1 MVLKRQV
8 YDVLQRIQNAKQRLQ
23 AITMPSFPGDAPKE
37 ESEKEKLAREL
48 IAARRQLGGVREVI
62 TRDLNSA
69 IETLEYMQE
78 IADQ

>member
-8 YDVLQRIQNAKQRLQ
+8 YDVLQRVQNAKQRLQ
-23 AITMPSFPGDAPKE
+23 ELTTPSFDIPPKE
-37 ESEKEKLAREL
+37 ELETERVARKLIEAQ
-48 IAARRQLGGVREVI
+48 RRLGGVREVI
-62 TRDLNSA
+62 TRDLIST